1 MDDHEDQ
8 IVIAKNDFQGLI
20 KIFTLASGYNKPLFS
35 ALGVLVT
42 SSIFAMIAANIL
54 GRLAETIGKMS
65 RGEVSLNATL
75 SLALGLLALE
85 GFIIFLRWYG
95 GLSLAKAT
103 NGLVLGIRLGMFKKL
118 SLLPLSYFDKQPLG
132 RIITRLTGDVE
143 GIEQLFATSLSRII
157 DALIKIVA
165 VLFAMVITSP
175 KFGLLIVA
183 FSIPAATL
191 NIFTKNIILY
201 WMREQK
207 KRVARLNSKLAE
219 NLNGL
224 GVIKILGLE
233 TWTKEVYHKKS
244 MHYWYSQLA
253 MMNINTVVMPITVFL
268 CAIPVIGV
276 LYFGGH
282 RVLGG
287 TLSVA
292 TFVTFLRYTEYFLNP
307 VRTISSEIQQI
318 QNALSSTERIRN
330 TLEASEEPVELGA
343 DGTYKGRIQGKIEFK
358 NVSMRYSEGDL
369 VLKEV
374 SFLVQP
380 GQKVGLVGGTGS
392 GKTTTVS
399 LLSRLYE
406 FEAGQILVDDISIK
420 DYQRR
425 ALRSQ
430 LGYVTQDAIIFR
442 GTVRDNLLAAT
453 NDPLS
458 DEELLKVAEKTGL
471 AKLLARLP
479 NQLDTH
485 LLDGGS
491 NLSAGERQLLNF
503 TRMILRNPSVMIL
516 DEATAH
522 TDEKTEE
529 ALHQAMQ
536 YAMKDRTCLIIAHRL
551 STIKECDLLLVFD
564 HGVLVEWGSPQAL
577 LANPGHYFTLAA
589 RQLDLT

>member
-1 MDDHEDQ
+1 MDDHDDP
-8 IVIAKNDFQGLI
+8 IVIAKNDVQGLI
-20 KIFTLASGYNKPLFS
+20 KIFSLASGYNKALFS
-35 ALGVLVT
+35 ALGVLVA

-54 GRLAETIGKMS
+54 GRLAETVGKMS
-65 RGEVSLNATL
+65 RGEVSLNAAL
-75 SLALGLLALE
+75 SLALGLLAIE

-103 NGLVLGIRLGMFKKL
+103 NGLVLGIRLRMFEKL
-118 SLLPLSYFDKQPLG
+118 SLLPISYFDQQPLG

-165 VLFAMVITSP
+165 VFFAMVITSP
-175 KFGLLIVA
+175 KFGLMIVA
-183 FSIPAATL
+183 LSIPAATL

-244 MHYWYSQLA
+244 MDYWYSQLA
-253 MMNINTVVMPITVFL
+253 MMNINTVVMPTTVFL

-330 TLEASEEPVELGA
+330 TLEAAEEPVELGQ
-343 DGTYKGRIQGKIEFK
+343 DGTFTGRIQGKIEFK
-358 NVSMRYSEGDL
+358 NVSMRYAKGDL
-369 VLKEV
+369 VLRDV
-374 SFLVQP
+374 SFLVLP
-380 GQKVGLVGGTGS
+380 GQKVGLVGSTGS

-406 FEAGQILVDDISIK
+406 FEAGNILLDDISIK
-420 DYQRR
+420 DYKRKS
-425 ALRSQ
+425 LRSQ
-430 LGYVTQDAIIFR
+430 LGYVTQDAVIFR

-453 NDPLS
+453 NEKLS
-458 DEELLKVAEKTGL
+458 DGALLKIAEKTGL
-471 AKLLARLP
+471 SKLLSRLP
-479 NQLDTH
+479 DQLDTH
-485 LLDGGS
+485 LFDGGS

-503 TRMILRNPSVMIL
+503 TRMIIRNPSVMIL

-529 ALHQAMQ
+529 ALHQSMQ
-536 YAMKDRTCLIIAHRL
+536 YAMKDRSCLIIAHRL

-564 HGVLVEWGSPQAL
+564 HGVLVEWGSPQTL
-577 LANPGHYFTLAA
+577 LAHPGHYFTLAA
-589 RQLDLT
+589 RQLELT